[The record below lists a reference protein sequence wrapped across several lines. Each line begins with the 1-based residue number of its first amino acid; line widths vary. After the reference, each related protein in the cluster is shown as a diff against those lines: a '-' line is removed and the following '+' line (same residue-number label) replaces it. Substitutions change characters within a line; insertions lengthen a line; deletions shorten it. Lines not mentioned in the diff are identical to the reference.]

1 MMHISARPYNKHKNG
16 SDDRV
21 HHNGGHGNVYKPCQN
36 VRFLQTLQSLNGLRI
51 HYPCPRMVNM
61 TMCTNHIRM
70 LKAPI
75 MMHSCKPQKPLM
87 VLEGFI

>member
-1 MMHISARPYNKHKNG
+1 MHIYARPCNKHKNG
-16 SDDRV
+16 PDGRV
-21 HHNGGHGNVYKPCQN
+21 HHNGEHGNVYKPCQN
-36 VRFLQTLQSLNGLRI
+36 VGSLQTLQTLNGFII
-51 HYPCPRMVNM
+51 HYPCPMMVNM

-75 MMHSCKPQKPLM
+75 MMHSYKPQKPLM

>member
-1 MMHISARPYNKHKNG
+1 MVDTYA
-16 SDDRV
+16 RV
-21 HHNGGHGNVYKPCQN
+21 HHNGEHDQVHKGPHYDVS
-36 VRFLQTLQSLNGLRI
+36 LQTLQTLNGLTI
-51 HYPCPRMVNM
+51 HYPCPMMVNM
-61 TMCTNHIRM
+61 AMCTNHIRM